1 MFLKNYILFIFF
13 SLLFFS
19 CVSTN
24 KVLKSLNG
32 EWLVTSIDNNE
43 IKTTQIPT
51 IKFNINSNQISGTD
65 GCNNYRGSIEKIDKD
80 AIQFS
85 RISKTKKGCVN
96 KMEIPKKFSK
106 AMRNARS
113 FSVNKNIILIYNEDK
128 TEILRA
134 TKN

>member
-13 SLLFFS
+13 SLLFCA
-19 CVSTN
+19 CVPTN

-51 IKFNINSNQISGTD
+51 IKFNINSNQISGSD

-96 KMEIPKKFSK
+96 KMEIPQKFSK
-106 AMRNARS
+106 AVRNARS
-113 FSVNKNIILIYNEDK
+113 FSVNKNIIFMYNEDK